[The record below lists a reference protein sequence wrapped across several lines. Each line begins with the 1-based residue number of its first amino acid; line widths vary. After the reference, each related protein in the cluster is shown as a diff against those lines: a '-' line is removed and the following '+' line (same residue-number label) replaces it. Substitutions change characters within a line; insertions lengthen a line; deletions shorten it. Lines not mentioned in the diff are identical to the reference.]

1 MKGIV
6 FTEFLDM
13 VEEKFGYEVVDQILN
28 ETDLPSGGIY
38 TAVGT
43 YSHSEIVGLLMNL
56 SEKVSIGPEILLKE
70 FGKHLFDTFLSSYPQ
85 FFEAHSEP
93 LSFLESID
101 NHIHVEVRKLYP
113 DADLPKFVTENDA
126 DGNFN
131 LIYNSERKMGGLAEG
146 LIEKSLAHYKSDYK
160 VTKETIS
167 TDGSQVK
174 FIISK

>member
-13 VEEKFGYEVVDQILN
+13 VEDKFGYNVVDEILN
-28 ETDLPSGGIY
+28 ETDLPSGGTY

-56 SEKVSIGPEILLKE
+56 SEKVSIGPEFLLKE

-85 FFEAHSEP
+85 FFEAHNEP

-113 DADLPKFVTENDA
+113 DADLPKFTTENDE

-131 LIYNSERKMGGLAEG
+131 MIYNSERKMGGLAEG
-146 LIEKSLAHYKSDYK
+146 LIEKSLAHYNSDYK
-160 VTKETIS
+160 LSKENITD
-167 TDGSQVK
+167 DGSQVK
-174 FIISK
+174 FIIAK